1 MKNQARTYSSWLKL
15 PLRLSLACLALV
27 ESNGCTTHKGPN
39 KEMASRQPPRSSSS
53 SEAQELERQ
62 LLAAPNDLELRS
74 RLLQRYFLD
83 WSPEGRAARS
93 RHALW
98 VIENAPASE
107 LAGNPETQFDEILDP
122 DGYSRARDI
131 WKINLKTH
139 ESDARVMSNA
149 AHFFIFGDHPYAE
162 KLCQQSIEL
171 EPTNPKWRLQL
182 ASLYM
187 LEARRPMSLADAL
200 LKRGER
206 DTVVEYLQQCSRFW
220 KGRSEALNGW
230 MAQIR
235 SGQTPQLNRF
245 LARRGGS

>member
-1 MKNQARTYSSWLKL
+1 MKNHACTRLSWRRL
-15 PLRLSLACLALV
+15 PMLLSLACLALV
-27 ESNGCTTHKGPN
+27 ASSSCSSHKGPN
-39 KEMASRQPPRSSSS
+39 TEMTPQQRPRSSSAG
-53 SEAQELERQ
+53 EAQELERQ
-62 LLAAPNDLELRS
+62 VLAAPNDLELRS

-122 DGYSRARDI
+122 DGYSRARAI

-149 AHFFIFGDHPYAE
+149 AHFFIFGDRPYAE

-171 EPTNPKWRLQL
+171 EPTNPKWRLQ
-182 ASLYM
+182 
-187 LEARRPMSLADAL
+187 
-200 LKRGER
+200 
-206 DTVVEYLQQCSRFW
+206 
-220 KGRSEALNGW
+220 
-230 MAQIR
+230 
-235 SGQTPQLNRF
+235 
-245 LARRGGS
+245 